1 MTCNCHCLCHFVI
14 HIMSPHQMSDQMP
27 QVSKILVF
35 VIVFLFLTKVRL
47 CLFTGMIRC
56 LNGQSLGSLFEGAF
70 IFVFLLVRSYLPIV
84 LIKCLK
90 SSTQSSIC
98 SHIYVVLVLQ
108 EEFGLCR
115 SQGITG
121 YPRLLL
127 YTGEQ
132 DGVHCVLIVYDP
144 VSEGTKRYD
153 GARTEEEMIRF
164 VARFVEDRVS
174 WS

>member
-1 MTCNCHCLCHFVI
+1 
-14 HIMSPHQMSDQMP
+14 MS
-27 QVSKILVF
+27 KKFNTILN
-35 VIVFLFLTKVRL
+35 
-47 CLFTGMIRC
+47 LFT
-56 LNGQSLGSLFEGAF
+56 
-70 IFVFLLVRSYLPIV
+70 Y
-84 LIKCLK
+84 
-90 SSTQSSIC
+90 
-98 SHIYVVLVLQ
+98 IYVVLVLQ

-132 DGVHCVLIVYDP
+132 DGFHCVLIVSDP

-153 GARTEEEMIRF
+153 GARTEEEMIKF